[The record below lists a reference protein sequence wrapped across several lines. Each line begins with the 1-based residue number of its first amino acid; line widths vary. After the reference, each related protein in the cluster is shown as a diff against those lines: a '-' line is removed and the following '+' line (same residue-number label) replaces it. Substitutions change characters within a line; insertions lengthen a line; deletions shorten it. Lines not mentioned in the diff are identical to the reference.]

1 MRNYFKSKIVLRG
14 KEDTSA
20 TEQKKFAEAVIS
32 LLVKIKFNKFNGLVI
47 FLYEEKRDILK

>member
-32 LLVKIKFNKFNGLVI
+32 LFVKIKFNKFNGLVI